1 MIVLGIDPG
10 IAITGV
16 ALVEEY
22 KGKISLISHTA
33 LTTPK
38 TLTVAERL
46 LKLHK
51 SLKSLI
57 GKYQPETAA
66 LENLFFNTNA
76 KTALIVGQ
84 ARGVVQLAIAQQKIP
99 IAEYTP
105 LQVKMA
111 LTGYGRADKNQIQ
124 QMVKTIL
131 KLPKILT
138 PDDVADAA
146 AIALTHCF
154 SYKIGKINSK
164 YEIRS
169 SRQIQMTKIQNS
181 KQF

>member
-1 MIVLGIDPG
+1 MLVLGIDPG
-10 IAITGV
+10 IAITGI
-16 ALVEEY
+16 ALVQEE
-22 KGKISLISHTA
+22 KGKVSLLFHKS
-33 LTTPK
+33 LTTPASLK
-38 TLTVAERL
+38 TPERL
-46 LKLHK
+46 KHIYSQLVKLVK
-51 SLKSLI
+51 LV
-57 GKYQPETAA
+57 QPEVAA

-84 ARGVVQLAIAQQKIP
+84 ARGVVQLALAQNNIP
-99 IAEYTP
+99 IIEYTP

-131 KLPKILT
+131 RLPQILK

-154 SYKIGKINSK
+154 SYKMKTA
-164 YEIRS
+164 S
-169 SRQIQMTKIQNS
+169 S
-181 KQF
+181 

>member
-1 MIVLGIDPG
+1 MLVLGIDPG

-16 ALVEEY
+16 AIIKEE
-22 KGKISLISHTA
+22 KGNVSLIRSDA
-33 LTTPK
+33 ITTSS
-38 TLTVAERL
+38 TLSSSLRL

-51 SLKSLI
+51 SLNLLI
-57 GKYQPETAA
+57 QKYHPAVSS

-84 ARGVVQLAIAQQKIP
+84 ARGVIQLALTQNNIP
-99 IAEYTP
+99 ITEYTP

-138 PDDVADAA
+138 PDDVSDAA

-154 SYKIGKINSK
+154 SYKLKAVES
-164 YEIRS
+164 
-169 SRQIQMTKIQNS
+169 
-181 KQF
+181 

>member
-1 MIVLGIDPG
+1 MLVLGIDPG
-10 IAITGV
+10 IAITG
-16 ALVEEY
+16 
-22 KGKISLISHTA
+22 ISLVSDNHGKQA
-33 LTTPK
+33 LLHSQAITTSPK
-38 TLTVAERL
+38 QPPSLRL
-46 LKLHK
+46 LKLHQ
-51 SLKSLI
+51 SLTSLI
-57 GKYQPETAA
+57 STYNPDVGA

-84 ARGVVQLAIAQQKIP
+84 ARGVVQLSLAQNKIP
-99 IAEYTP
+99 VSEYTP

-131 KLPKILT
+131 KLPEILS

-154 SYKIGKINSK
+154 SYKI
-164 YEIRS
+164 
-169 SRQIQMTKIQNS
+169 S
-181 KQF
+181 KQLNNIDFNSG

>member
-10 IAITGV
+10 IAITGWAV
-16 ALVEEY
+16 VSEE
-22 KGKISLISHTA
+22 KGKVKLLSSGAFTTAHSLS
-33 LTTPK
+33 TP
-38 TLTVAERL
+38 LRL

-51 SLKSLI
+51 SLNNLILSQKPDVASL
-57 GKYQPETAA
+57 ES
-66 LENLFFNTNA
+66 LFFNTNA

-84 ARGVVQLAIAQQKIP
+84 ARGVVMLALSQQEIP
-99 IAEYTP
+99 ITEYTP

-131 KLPKILT
+131 HIPKILT

-154 SYKIGKINSK
+154 SYHLKQ
-164 YEIRS
+164 
-169 SRQIQMTKIQNS
+169 QITNNKEQKTE
-181 KQF
+181 KQ

>member
-1 MIVLGIDPG
+1 MLVLGIDPG
-10 IAITGV
+10 IAITGIAV
-16 ALVEEY
+16 VHEDH
-22 KGKISLISHTA
+22 GKQKLLHSHA
-33 LTTPK
+33 ITTPSN
-38 TLTVAERL
+38 LPSSLRL
-46 LKLHK
+46 LKLY
-51 SLKSLI
+51 KSLI
-57 GKYQPETAA
+57 EIIKSHKPDVAA

-84 ARGVVQLAIAQQKIP
+84 ARGVIQLALTQNKIP
-99 IAEYTP
+99 IVEYTP

-131 KLPKILT
+131 KLPTILS

-154 SYKIGKINSK
+154 SYKIN
-164 YEIRS
+164 
-169 SRQIQMTKIQNS
+169 
-181 KQF
+181 KQVDSIYQ

>member
-16 ALVEEY
+16 VILNEE
-22 KGKISLISHTA
+22 KGKQTLLHSEGITTTQKLSLA
-33 LTTPK
+33 Q
-38 TLTVAERL
+38 RL
-46 LKLHK
+46 LKLYEQLTFLIKTHK
-51 SLKSLI
+51 
-57 GKYQPETAA
+57 PDVAV

-84 ARGVVQLAIAQQKIP
+84 ARGVVQLALAQNKLEIV
-99 IAEYTP
+99 EYTP

-124 QMVKTIL
+124 QMVKQIL

-154 SYKIGKINSK
+154 SYKLRNL
-164 YEIRS
+164 
-169 SRQIQMTKIQNS
+169 
-181 KQF
+181 

>member
-16 ALVEEY
+16 ALVSEE
-22 KGKISLISHTA
+22 KSQISLISHTA
-33 LTTPK
+33 ITTPQ
-38 TLTVAERL
+38 TLSTPERL
-46 LKLHK
+46 LKLHN
-51 SLKSLI
+51 SLI
-57 GKYQPETAA
+57 SLITHSHPNIAA

-84 ARGVVQLAIAQQKIP
+84 ARGVVQLVLAQNNIP

-111 LTGYGRADKNQIQ
+111 LTGYGRADKVQIQ
-124 QMVKTIL
+124 QMVKQIL
-131 KLPKILT
+131 KLPKVLT
-138 PDDVADAA
+138 PDDISDAA

-154 SYKIGKINSK
+154 SYKLNSLKIN
-164 YEIRS
+164 
-169 SRQIQMTKIQNS
+169 
-181 KQF
+181 F

>member
-10 IAITGV
+10 IAITGWAIV
-16 ALVEEY
+16 SEE
-22 KGKISLISHTA
+22 KGKVRLIASGA
-33 LTTPK
+33 ITTSADLS
-38 TLTVAERL
+38 TSDRL
-46 LKLHK
+46 VKLHK
-51 SLKSLI
+51 SLNLLI
-57 GKYQPETAA
+57 SRYHPDTAS

-84 ARGVVQLAIAQQKIP
+84 ARGVVQLALSQAKIP
-99 IAEYTP
+99 IIEYTP
-105 LQVKMA
+105 LQVKMS

-154 SYKIGKINSK
+154 SYKLRERIWLPI
-164 YEIRS
+164 
-169 SRQIQMTKIQNS
+169 
-181 KQF
+181 

>member
-1 MIVLGIDPG
+1 MLVLGIDPG
-10 IAITGV
+10 IAITGIAAV
-16 ALVEEY
+16 SEE
-22 KGKISLISHTA
+22 KGKLSLISHKS
-33 LTTPK
+33 LTTG
-38 TLTVAERL
+38 TNLTIPERL
-46 LKLHK
+46 ERLFSQLVQFVK
-51 SLKSLI
+51 SVK
-57 GKYQPETAA
+57 PDVAA

-84 ARGVVQLAIAQQKIP
+84 ARGVIQLALTQHKIP
-99 IAEYTP
+99 IVEYTP

-131 KLPKILT
+131 KLPEILS

-154 SYKIGKINSK
+154 SYKISK
-164 YEIRS
+164 L
-169 SRQIQMTKIQNS
+169 KAN
-181 KQF
+181 F

>member
-10 IAITGV
+10 IAITGCAIV
-16 ALVEEY
+16 DEK
-22 KGKISLISHTA
+22 KGKQSLLHSEAI
-33 LTTPK
+33 LTSQKESTP
-38 TLTVAERL
+38 LRL

-51 SLKSLI
+51 SLKLLI
-57 GKYQPETAA
+57 EGYHPEVAV

-84 ARGVVQLAIAQQKIP
+84 ARGVIQLTLVQNNIP
-99 IAEYTP
+99 VAEYTP

-111 LTGYGRADKNQIQ
+111 LTGYGRAEKSQIQ
-124 QMVKTIL
+124 IMVKQVL

-154 SYKIGKINSK
+154 SYRTTALSVK
-164 YEIRS
+164 R
-169 SRQIQMTKIQNS
+169 
-181 KQF
+181 

>member
-16 ALVEEY
+16 VILNEE
-22 KGKISLISHTA
+22 KGKQTLLHSEGITTTQKLSLA
-33 LTTPK
+33 Q
-38 TLTVAERL
+38 RL
-46 LKLHK
+46 LKLYEQLTFLIKTHK
-51 SLKSLI
+51 
-57 GKYQPETAA
+57 PDVAV

-84 ARGVVQLAIAQQKIP
+84 ARGVVQLALAQNKLEIV
-99 IAEYTP
+99 EYTP

-124 QMVKTIL
+124 QMVKQIL

-154 SYKIGKINSK
+154 SYKLRMHANA
-164 YEIRS
+164 
-169 SRQIQMTKIQNS
+169 QT
-181 KQF
+181 